1 MQVEH
6 NQKDNSIT
14 IFYETSEMPHVYS
27 STVYRD
33 ENTVVIYFRHHL
45 QDAFELASPDETVAH
60 CQVFRHISERTMTLI
75 EGGIDPAVA
84 IIIDLKNQVHDYRLA
99 AL

>member
-1 MQVEH
+1 VEVTY
-6 NQKDNSIT
+6 NEEDNST
-14 IFYETSEMPHVYS
+14 SFLYEADEMPHVYS

-84 IIIDLKNQVHDYRLA
+84 IIIELKNQVHDHRLA

>member
-1 MQVEH
+1 MEVTYKEED
-6 NQKDNSIT
+6 KSVSLC
-14 IFYETSEMPHVYS
+14 YERSEMPHVRS

-60 CQVFRHISERTMTLI
+60 CQVFYNVSERTMTLI

-84 IIIDLKNQVHDYRLA
+84 IIIELKNQLKPSRV
-99 AL
+99 

>member
-1 MQVEH
+1 MQVEY
-6 NQKDNSIT
+6 NQKDNSIS
-14 IFYETSEMPHVYS
+14 IFYETNEMPHVYS

-84 IIIDLKNQVHDYRLA
+84 IIIDLKNQLKSSRV
-99 AL
+99 

>member
-1 MQVEH
+1 MEVTYNEED
-6 NQKDNSIT
+6 KSVSLC
-14 IFYETSEMPHVYS
+14 YERSEMPHVYS

-84 IIIDLKNQVHDYRLA
+84 IIIDLKNQLKSSRV
-99 AL
+99 